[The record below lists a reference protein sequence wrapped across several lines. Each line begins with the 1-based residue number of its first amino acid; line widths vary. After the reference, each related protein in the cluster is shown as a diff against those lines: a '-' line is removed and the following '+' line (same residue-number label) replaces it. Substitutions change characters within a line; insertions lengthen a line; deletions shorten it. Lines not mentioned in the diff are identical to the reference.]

1 MQSKSLLRISSALIL
16 IHAILHTL
24 VHSAWTKNPNL
35 MYQEVVKKMMGE
47 KFPFMGVSRS
57 ISEYYDGYGYC
68 VTIAL
73 LVMAVI
79 LWLISSAAEQN
90 NALVKNIS
98 LTLAIG
104 LLAWGVDEL
113 IFFFPFAAGI
123 TLLASALIFI
133 SVFRLSN

>member
-1 MQSKSLLRISSALIL
+1 MPSKLLLRIASGLML
-16 IHAILHTL
+16 LHACLHTL
-24 VHSAWTKNPNL
+24 GHSGWTKNPNL
-35 MYQEVVKKMMGE
+35 MYQEVVKKMMEE

-57 ISEYYDGYGYC
+57 ISEYYNGYGYC

-133 SVFRLSN
+133 SVFRLSK